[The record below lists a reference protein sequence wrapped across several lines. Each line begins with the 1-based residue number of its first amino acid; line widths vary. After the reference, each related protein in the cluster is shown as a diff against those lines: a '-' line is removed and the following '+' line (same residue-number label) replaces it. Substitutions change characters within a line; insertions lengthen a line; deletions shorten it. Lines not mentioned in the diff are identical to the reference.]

1 MNYVGG
7 YCVVLDLTGGN
18 LGAEG
23 KESRKMMV
31 ENKIGL
37 GCSDFSNTSLVL
49 RYLLVSFSTAE

>member
-31 ENKIGL
+31 ENQIGL
-37 GCSDFSNTSLVL
+37 GCSDSSKSSLLL
-49 RYLLVSFSTAE
+49 R